1 MFLLNSHAATPD
13 QKLILCVD
21 DSIEQVQLESAI
33 LRMQGYQV
41 VTANSG
47 REGLDILRRE
57 LVNLVLL
64 DYHMPDMNGGEVA
77 FEIRR
82 MHLPVQIL
90 IFSGSDLEDVRS
102 QLLDLV
108 DGLLP
113 KNCPIDLF
121 LSTVKQFTESTKAA

>member
-1 MFLLNSHAATPD
+1 MSLLNSHAATPD
-13 QKLILCVD
+13 QKLILCID
-21 DSIEQVQLESAI
+21 DSVEHVQLESAI

-47 REGLDILRRE
+47 TEGLDILRRE
-57 LVNLVLL
+57 LVDLVLL

-82 MHLPVQIL
+82 MHLPVQIV
-90 IFSGSDLEDVRS
+90 IVSGSDLEDVRW

-108 DGLLP
+108 DALLP
-113 KNCPIDLF
+113 KNSCIDLF
-121 LSTVKQFTESTKAA
+121 LSTVKQFTDSTKAA